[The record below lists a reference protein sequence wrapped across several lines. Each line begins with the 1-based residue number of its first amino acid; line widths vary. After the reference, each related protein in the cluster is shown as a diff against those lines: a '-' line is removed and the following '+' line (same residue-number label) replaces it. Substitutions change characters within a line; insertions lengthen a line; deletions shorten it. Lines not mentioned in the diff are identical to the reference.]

1 MTHSLIFNRY
11 RENIAGLMD
20 KCFPE
25 KNKPGRKRP
34 FMYSQ
39 GFFFPLRK
47 KSRNVHG
54 LSLNVSV

>member
-25 KNKPGRKRP
+25 KNKPGRKRLLKC
-34 FMYSQ
+34 SW
-39 GFFFPLRK
+39 GFCFLGG
-47 KSRNVHG
+47 SRDVHEDP
-54 LSLNVSV
+54 VT